1 MDILQR
7 NEYSSTISSPLDID
21 LYENEIILLAQMIYE
36 NILKSLIDNSI
47 VRLDL
52 LLITTRL
59 ISLNRMKIH

>member
-59 ISLNRMKIH
+59 ISLNHMKIH